1 MDLCI
6 RKFSQFLEKLTRIS
20 GTTAILSNISH
31 ISVKQNV
38 SRNQKIIL
46 DVGCG
51 KGEFTKSLFNLDKP
65 SIAFPYTIGLDIFI
79 PGLLIAKKVY
89 DDVVRC
95 DIKFL
100 PMRAESCDIVLASQ
114 VIEHLTKNEGLNL
127 MKDLERVSKGTII
140 ITVPVGQNSK
150 QCLEDDNPWQIHRS
164 AWYPDEFKARG
175 FKVYGYAGA
184 RFLFGERGEYKLK
197 SRILSSIFYALSL
210 LTQCV
215 TRWFV
220 TASYQMLC
228 IKTFVHQ

>member
-6 RKFSQFLEKLTRIS
+6 RRFSQFLEKLTRLS
-20 GTTAILSNISH
+20 GTTGILSNISPVA
-31 ISVKQNV
+31 VKQNV
-38 SRNQKIIL
+38 SRSQKVIL

-51 KGEFTKSLFNLDKP
+51 KGEFTKSLFNLDKS
-65 SIAFPYTIGLDIFI
+65 SIIFPYTIGLDIFI
-79 PGLLIAKKVY
+79 PSLLIAKKIC

-100 PMRAESCDIVLASQ
+100 PIRAESCNIVLASQ

-127 MKDLERVSKGTII
+127 MKDLERVSKEAII

-150 QCLEDDNPWQIHRS
+150 QHLEDNNPWQTHRS

-184 RFLFGERGEYKLK
+184 RFLFRERGEYKLK
-197 SRILSSIFYALSL
+197 SRILWPIFYALSL

-220 TASYQMLC
+220 TASYKILC
-228 IKTFVHQ
+228 IKTFAHR